1 MLKHCP
7 NIKGYHYC
15 DCQEDCQVRKELTMT
30 KRFKE
35 ETLLKIRR
43 EFTQKE
49 KYNILMEDYFKM
61 IKQLSHLNEL
71 QEKYDA
77 LREQHKNL
85 QYKYTQLRNKYNK
98 L

>member
-1 MLKHCP
+1 
-7 NIKGYHYC
+7 
-15 DCQEDCQVRKELTMT
+15 MT

-49 KYNILMEDYFKM
+49 KYDILMDEYFNM
-61 IKQLSHLNEL
+61 IKQVCHLNEL
-71 QEKYDA
+71 QEKYND

-85 QYKYTQLRNKYNK
+85 QGKYTKLKNKYERT
-98 L
+98 